1 MRSMYRS
8 SLWRSRWSVKFP
20 SSARDENPR
29 FNQIQTCCWT
39 VLNAQK
45 FSILV
50 ESNDSSFTR
59 TVWCWCSCKSLS
71 SHQMS
76 SRSDLPRIDRDKDFE
91 LVINPVRR
99 YQDVA
104 HTFPMSEIFWDCHR
118 LSISMQNILLWK
130 SNKRS
135 EFLVLCSSLPS
146 AHGSPCTAPLIWS
159 CSSEDSCSYCS
170 WSSSGMPSS
179 RLTNVT
185 SGTRFRHVQILAT
198 NILISL
204 IYHDVCIDRRGSLYL
219 RLWVFS
225 VYSGGLSQ
233 ASRAVIIIV
242 AVSLMFRKL
251 RQEAVSQADLEKLWS
266 LSSTCCE
273 SKSIKV
279 SLCTSLGS
287 VIASHFQTLRQGRCD
302 SPDKDWWSTYVSS
315 GVEQWQV

>member
-1 MRSMYRS
+1 
-8 SLWRSRWSVKFP
+8 
-20 SSARDENPR
+20 
-29 FNQIQTCCWT
+29 
-39 VLNAQK
+39 
-45 FSILV
+45 
-50 ESNDSSFTR
+50 
-59 TVWCWCSCKSLS
+59 
-71 SHQMS
+71 
-76 SRSDLPRIDRDKDFE
+76 
-91 LVINPVRR
+91 
-99 YQDVA
+99 
-104 HTFPMSEIFWDCHR
+104 
-118 LSISMQNILLWK
+118 
-130 SNKRS
+130 
-135 EFLVLCSSLPS
+135 
-146 AHGSPCTAPLIWS
+146 LIWS

>member
-146 AHGSPCTAPLIWS
+146 AHGSPRTAPLIWS

-225 VYSGGLSQ
+225 VYSGGSPRHPERSLLLW
-233 ASRAVIIIV
+233 RW
-242 AVSLMFRKL
+242 VSC
-251 RQEAVSQADLEKLWS
+251 S
-266 LSSTCCE
+266 E
-273 SKSIKV
+273 SWGKK
-279 SLCTSLGS
+279 
-287 VIASHFQTLRQGRCD
+287 Q
-302 SPDKDWWSTYVSS
+302 
-315 GVEQWQV
+315 